1 MHRFIREIARA
12 RTSVQVRGMVIVV
25 AALLAPTLAFAAGD
39 VTVALT
45 AQKVTKVDGHEVLAS
60 AEKAKP
66 GEVLEYRAVYRN
78 AGAQDARRLQ
88 ATLPIPHGVE
98 YLSKT
103 AAPSQVLASV
113 DGKTFAPVP
122 LTRIERTPDGRDL
135 VREIP
140 LSEYRALRWV
150 IGTLPAKQSRAVV
163 ARVRVTP
170 VAVAADVR

>member
-1 MHRFIREIARA
+1 MHRFSQRNLALA
-12 RTSVQVRGMVIVV
+12 FLAV
-25 AALLAPTLAFAAGD
+25 ASLAPAIAFAAGD

-45 AQKVTKVDGHEVLAS
+45 AQKVTKVNGQEVLAT
-60 AEKAKP
+60 AEQAKP

-78 AGAQDARRLQ
+78 AGAQDARQLQ

-98 YLSKT
+98 YLPRT
-103 AAPSQVLASV
+103 AKPSQALASL

-122 LTRIERTPDGRDL
+122 LTRAERTADGRTV
-135 VREIP
+135 VREVP

-163 ARVRVTP
+163 ARVRVAP
-170 VAVAADVR
+170 VAVAAIVR